1 MPYLLLIKSMSEV
14 DAHITR
20 LYQIEKRLGQ
30 GAYGIV
36 WKALDKK
43 TKKTVAVKK
52 IYDAFRNKTDAQ
64 RTFREIMFLQEF
76 GEHPNVIKLLGIHK
90 ARNNRDIYLVFEYMD
105 TDLHN
110 VIKRGNILK
119 DVHKR
124 YIMYQLLKAT
134 KYIHSGNVIH
144 RDQKPSNILL
154 DSECHCKVA
163 DFGLARSLSQLDDG
177 SGEGLSDPPL
187 TDYVATRWY
196 RAPEILVASKRYTH
210 GIDMWSL
217 GCILAEMLLG
227 KPLFPGSSTINQMER
242 IMSAL
247 PTPSKSDLKSI
258 FAGYGSSL
266 LQKPPP
272 GPHKSLRELLSNSS
286 PDAVDLVCRLVVFN
300 PDKRLTAEQA
310 LEHPYVLRFHDKDRE
325 PKLKRNVLLPLRD
338 DVKLS
343 VDDYRRKLY
352 ELMDRRK
359 HHDRPRPLLCQC
371 YSAPGILQRPLVTNY
386 GGTLG
391 FRYNGHNSAVGTIS
405 ATALPA
411 TSHKIPRAVD
421 HLQRNTEIHQ
431 RRRSSELNG
440 LLQKTPVRP
449 VGPAHVPEDTR
460 MGTSNNH
467 CIQTVGLVPISS
479 SKIHVSLQ
487 RKVQHNV
494 QQKTIQHEH

>member
-310 LEHPYVLRFHDKDRE
+310 LEHPYVLR
-325 PKLKRNVLLPLRD
+325 
-338 DVKLS
+338 
-343 VDDYRRKLY
+343 
-352 ELMDRRK
+352 
-359 HHDRPRPLLCQC
+359 PLLCQC

-460 MGTSNNH
+460 MGIANNH
-467 CIQTVGLVPISS
+467 CIQTVGLVPISN